1 MTDIVFK
8 EDIEF
13 ENGDYKIAE
22 SDGQHI
28 EHILKANPGQFYQF
42 PTLGAGVNSLKN
54 SNISK
59 LDLEQL
65 IREHLL
71 KDNFRINSINITG
84 QAGQLF
90 TAINA
95 ERLK

>member
-42 PTLGAGVNSLKN
+42 PTLGAGVNSLQN

-71 KDNFRINSINITG
+71 KDNFRINSIIITG